1 MIALYI
7 LGSIYLLWFFY
18 LAVMNLARARDN
30 GTLTR
35 TALYLGSPIFI
46 IGYALDVLVNIFIM
60 TILFLELPKE
70 WTVTGRVKRHIYH
83 GSGWRESLAS
93 WFCYNLLN
101 AFDPDGKHC

>member
-1 MIALYI
+1 MIVLYLI
-7 LGSIYLLWFFY
+7 SAVYLLWFFY

-30 GTLTR
+30 GTLTKP
-35 TALYLGSPIFI
+35 ALILGTPLFI
-46 IGYALDVLVNIFIM
+46 IGYALDIAVNILVM

-83 GSGWRESLAS
+83 GSGWREKVAG
-93 WFCYNLLN
+93 WFCHNLLN